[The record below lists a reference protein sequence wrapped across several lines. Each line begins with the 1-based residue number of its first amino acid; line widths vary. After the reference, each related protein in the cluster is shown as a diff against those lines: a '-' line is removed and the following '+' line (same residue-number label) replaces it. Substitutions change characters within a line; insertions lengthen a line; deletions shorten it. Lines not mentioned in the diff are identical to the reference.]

1 MKMEGEPLVRL
12 QVHRQEDEVKV
23 SPGQPLFIFVIS
35 GGLLTIPLSSRMVLE
50 FEDQQFEGLFVLVKL
65 NSQELH

>member
-35 GGLLTIPLSSRMVLE
+35 GGLLTIPLSS
-50 FEDQQFEGLFVLVKL
+50 
-65 NSQELH
+65 